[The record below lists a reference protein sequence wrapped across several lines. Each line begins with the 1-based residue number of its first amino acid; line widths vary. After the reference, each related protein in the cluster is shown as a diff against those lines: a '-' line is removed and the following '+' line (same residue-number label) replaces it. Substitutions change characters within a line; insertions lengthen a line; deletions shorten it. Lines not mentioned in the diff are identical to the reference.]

1 MAIGATTDQRAAA
14 SLVGPVDLAREPDL
28 QIGPLRLEPPLR
40 RVSHQDGR
48 EEIVEPRVMQVL
60 VALARAGGRIL
71 TRDDLLASCWRGVI
85 VGEDA
90 ISRVMGRLRRLS
102 EQLGDGVFMI
112 ETITKVGYRLVLLG
126 DAKRLAELDASVVVR
141 SPPAVPA
148 GRSGHDG
155 AAAPAERNRPA
166 PGRGPLL
173 AVLAF
178 DNLSADPEMDFFS
191 DGVAE
196 EIQQT
201 LSRSPGLR
209 VIARASAFQ
218 FRGADKVVRTIA
230 GQLNVSHLLDG
241 SIRRSGP
248 RVRIAA
254 QLVDCASEVSLWSD
268 RFDRQLD
275 DIFALQ
281 DEIAAAVARAL
292 QVVFSP
298 APPTPDIAV
307 ATYEIFLKAQS
318 IISEGGRVFDDSGA
332 AAAPLLEQVV
342 REAPGHARAWELLAN
357 ARAWILRSGRRTT
370 SYEEGRAAVV
380 EAAETA
386 LRLDPTRGGV
396 YEALAMLEPWG
407 GYLEREALLS
417 RALEAGPNEPG
428 ALTAMSTFCWS
439 VGRVRDALTF
449 AERACGLNPLFPAA
463 RLAVAQMQCYVGA
476 HDVCMRML
484 DDIRQKWPHNLPI
497 VSTTLNYACSLGYW
511 EIFDRTAAE
520 ASTFTGEQAE
530 EIQATL
536 RYGAAL
542 RNPDPAP
549 RRRSLERLRVLVGRG
564 QPVALN
570 RLVQMC
576 HYGFE
581 EDALDIAEAASF
593 DHMFDPDGPMPGYL
607 FPGVLFGPWASF
619 NRFPRF
625 VALCARLGLCD
636 YWVKSGRWPDCAAY
650 LPYDFQAEAHR
661 LAA

>member
-1 MAIGATTDQRAAA
+1 MAMSA
-14 SLVGPVDLAREPDL
+14 SRDTPDTLPSAGPIDLARESTL
-28 QIGPLRLEPPLR
+28 RIGPLRLEPPLR
-40 RVSHQDGR
+40 RILHQDGR

-60 VALARAGGRIL
+60 VALARAGGNIL

-126 DAKRLAELDASVVVR
+126 EAKREAEIDEASLAA
-141 SPPAVPA
+141 PPAARAARLPSA
-148 GRSGHDG
+148 G
-155 AAAPAERNRPA
+155 AAGQRVRGEIA
-166 PGRGPLL
+166 RGPLL

-230 GQLNVSHLLDG
+230 SQLAVTHLLDG

-254 QLVDCASEVSLWSD
+254 QLVDCGTEVSVWSD

-298 APPTPDIAV
+298 APPTPDIDV
-307 ATYEIFLKAQS
+307 ATYELFLRAQS

-342 REAPGHARAWELLAN
+342 RDAPGHARAWELLAN
-357 ARAWILRSGRRTT
+357 ARAWSLRSGSRTVG
-370 SYEEGRAAVV
+370 YAEGRAAVV

-407 GYLEREALLS
+407 AYLAREALLM
-417 RALEAGPNEPG
+417 RAIDAGPNEPG

-439 VGRVRDALTF
+439 VGRVRDALTY
-449 AERACGLNPLFPAA
+449 AERACSLNPLFPAA
-463 RLAVAQMQCYVGA
+463 RLAVAQMQGYVGA
-476 HDVCMRML
+476 HDVCVRMH
-484 DDIRQKWPHNLPI
+484 DEIRQRWPQNFAI
-497 VSTTLNYACSLGYW
+497 VSSTLNFACSLGYW
-511 EIFDRTAAE
+511 DVYDRAA
-520 ASTFTGEQAE
+520 ADVSAFTGDRAE
-530 EIQATL
+530 LMRTIL
-536 RYGAAL
+536 HYGAVL
-542 RNPDPAP
+542 RGDDPAP
-549 RRRSLERLRVLVGRG
+549 RRRFLERLRAHAARG
-564 QPVALN
+564 EPVALN
-570 RLVQMC
+570 RLGQLC
-576 HYGFE
+576 LYGFE
-581 EDALDIAEAASF
+581 EEALDIAEQANF
-593 DHMFDPDGPMPGYL
+593 DHMFDPDGPMPSFV
-607 FPGVLFGPWASF
+607 FPGVLFGPWSSM
-619 NRFPRF
+619 NRNPRF

-636 YWVKSGRWPDCAAY
+636 YWVRSGRWPDCAGH
-650 LPYDFQAEAHR
+650 LPYDFQAEAQR
-661 LAA
+661 FAAP